1 MHNFSS
7 KKRLERDE
15 YVNEIHVVERKRNV
29 ESKWL
34 NFDPRQDIFADPFL
48 TSRHPTE
55 GITTT
60 RADEKSTQNI
70 EQKHE
75 RHDCEIV
82 WPLEMRWL
90 PQTPRWS

>member
-1 MHNFSS
+1 MHSLSS

-34 NFDPRQDIFADPFL
+34 NFDPRQDIFADSFL

-60 RADEKSTQNI
+60 RADEKRTQNI
-70 EQKHE
+70 EQ
-75 RHDCEIV
+75 
-82 WPLEMRWL
+82 
-90 PQTPRWS
+90 